1 MKKHKICI
9 VGNGLTGLI
18 SALILNH
25 EEIDIDL
32 IAENK
37 INKIKDLRSTAISEA
52 NFDYLKKD

>member
-1 MKKHKICI
+1 MHCRQWIS
-9 VGNGLTGLI
+9 LI